1 MIGKTIRSFRIVSEI
16 GEGGMGVVYL
26 AEHLELPKR
35 FAIKSLSKS
44 LSSDPQFRNRFY
56 GEAQKQAILD
66 HPNIVQVT
74 DFFEAEGQFFLVMEF
89 VDGQDLGKL
98 IRAKGKLPEHEALP
112 IFQDILRGLAFA
124 HSKGVIHR
132 DVKPS
137 NVLIDS
143 QGRARIMDF
152 GIAILAGAGEKRVT
166 ATGAAVGSPWYMSP
180 EQIQRPRELDLRTDI
195 YSLGIVLYEMLAGD
209 VPFNGETDF
218 SVQEQQIHEPPPNLR
233 QKHPEISE
241 ELAETVLKAMAKN
254 PAGRFQ
260 NCTEF
265 LQRIQEYEI
274 KQRPIPAA
282 PRKWQKPLLWGL
294 AAMLVV
300 SLGIKTFIDL
310 RPSPPP
316 ITTTTAPGEV
326 SVPFPDDKAVQ
337 QIAYNLIQTASEKA
351 LMICR
356 ELERVELKRK
366 GLELAGQIDSAT
378 MDALK
383 KQIEDIDKNIGD
395 AMPVYGD
402 LIGRLAGLNNSVVDT
417 EFEDYTQSLTKKSSF
432 SQIPLT
438 RMMKHHYERYR
449 GGGSGGVDIGMMRK
463 DCERASGK
471 GT

>member
-274 KQRPIPAA
+274 KQRPIPVA
-282 PRKWQKPLLWGL
+282 PRKLQKPLLWGL

-316 ITTTTAPGEV
+316 ITTAPGV
-326 SVPFPDDKAVQ
+326 VTVPVPDDKAVQ

>member
-166 ATGAAVGSPWYMSP
+166 ATGAVVGSPWYMSP

-218 SVQEQQIHEPPPNLR
+218 SVQEQQIREPPPNLH

-241 ELAETVLKAMAKN
+241 ELAEIVLKAMAKN

-265 LQRIQEYEI
+265 LQCIQEYEGERI
-274 KQRPIPAA
+274 QQPSW
-282 PRKWQKPLLWGL
+282 KWQKRLLWGL
-294 AAMLVV
+294 AATLLV
-300 SLGIKTFIDL
+300 SLGIVI
-310 RPSPPP
+310 
-316 ITTTTAPGEV
+316 I
-326 SVPFPDDKAVQ
+326 
-337 QIAYNLIQTASEKA
+337 
-351 LMICR
+351 M
-356 ELERVELKRK
+356 
-366 GLELAGQIDSAT
+366 
-378 MDALK
+378 
-383 KQIEDIDKNIGD
+383 
-395 AMPVYGD
+395 
-402 LIGRLAGLNNSVVDT
+402 NS
-417 EFEDYTQSLTKKSSF
+417 K
-432 SQIPLT
+432 
-438 RMMKHHYERYR
+438 
-449 GGGSGGVDIGMMRK
+449 
-463 DCERASGK
+463 
-471 GT
+471 

>member
-166 ATGAAVGSPWYMSP
+166 ATGAVVGSPWYMSP

-209 VPFNGETDF
+209 VPFTGETDF
-218 SVQEQQIHEPPPNLR
+218 SVQEQQIREPPPNLH

-274 KQRPIPAA
+274 KQRPIPAP
-282 PRKWQKPLLWGL
+282 PRKLQKPLLWGL

-300 SLGIKTFIDL
+300 SLGIKIFLDS
-310 RPSPPP
+310 RPSPP
-316 ITTTTAPGEV
+316 IITAPRV
-326 SVPFPDDKAVQ
+326 VTVPVPDDEAVQ

>member
-1 MIGKTIRSFRIVSEI
+1 
-16 GEGGMGVVYL
+16 
-26 AEHLELPKR
+26 
-35 FAIKSLSKS
+35 
-44 LSSDPQFRNRFY
+44 
-56 GEAQKQAILD
+56 
-66 HPNIVQVT
+66 
-74 DFFEAEGQFFLVMEF
+74 
-89 VDGQDLGKL
+89 
-98 IRAKGKLPEHEALP
+98 
-112 IFQDILRGLAFA
+112 
-124 HSKGVIHR
+124 
-132 DVKPS
+132 
-137 NVLIDS
+137 
-143 QGRARIMDF
+143 MDF

-166 ATGAAVGSPWYMSP
+166 ATGATVGSPWYMSP

-218 SVQEQQIHEPPPNLR
+218 SVQEQQIHEPPPNLH
-233 QKHPEISE
+233 QKHPEIHE

-265 LQRIQEYEI
+265 LERIQEYEI
-274 KQRPIPAA
+274 KQRPIPVS
-282 PRKWQKPLLWGL
+282 PRKLQKPLLWGL

-300 SLGIKTFIDL
+300 SLGIKIFLDL
-310 RPSPPP
+310 RPSPP
-316 ITTTTAPGEV
+316 ITTAPKV
-326 SVPFPDDKAVQ
+326 VTVPVPDQESAQ

-366 GLELAGQIDSAT
+366 GLELAGQVDSAT

-383 KQIEDIDKNIGD
+383 KQIEDINRNIGD

-402 LIGRLAGLNNSVVDT
+402 LIGRLANLSNSVVDA
-417 EFEDYTQSLTKKSSF
+417 EFEDYTQALTKKSSF
-432 SQIPLT
+432 SQIPMT

-449 GGGSGGVDIGMMRK
+449 GGGNGDVDIGTMRK